1 MLLNETEVQK
11 LWQAFSIFD
20 TDNSG
25 AISAA
30 ELGQVLQSLGQS
42 LNPTQLRDLIKE
54 VDTDRS
60 GSIEFEEFKTLM
72 IAKQG
77 DRQSRL
83 KLAFSIFDKDNSG
96 HITADEMQSVM
107 SQFGLTD
114 QELNAL
120 IKEVDEDG
128 DGSIG
133 FSEFCQIL
141 PPETPHTEQN
151 ADIPAPQPINEN
163 PSLIANP
170 VLWQTEPASNL
181 NLGRSPDSIS
191 QSPAAKISGTSRA
204 QMQIGMFRLIQGAA
218 YRCFRESFSAN
229 HETHLQVKSLPYRI
243 SDFVAFVQTSIALY
257 KELEI
262 VETACHT
269 LLDEVVQSITAE
281 YDRLAARISDWPNLP
296 KTPAMLAEAV
306 AMLAARSKSA
316 NAREKFAAGVEFAI
330 TMKKQHLQVGD
341 IIEGVLALNEL
352 NRLRRQE
359 LEQEF
364 TPTIAPA
371 DENPLAYLHQWQRV
385 ILTNSL
391 EAIDGAMMPVA
402 YWYEDFMPKL
412 LQAFSVSSAAD
423 IPDNTI
429 PNEARSNEWYE
440 STKVSGEFDLYG
452 EDVAT
457 SFMGS
462 TPAQKLA
469 IQQAWRLTHHYL
481 NGVQKRRERVEFG
494 RESGALSQYV
504 TFIDVYLGRNDVK
517 NSQMRVSFPYYLGPA
532 VWRFFHT
539 TAEIVATKAIDQQIA
554 ITGKFKDFFKLF
566 ASLYP
571 CPYCRHHLNAYVVQ
585 NKEVDMYPVEYLLLG
600 QDNSLADFKMSIDD
614 KLSTVVDGA
623 SLRLFFW
630 KLHNTVSA
638 SIARSEEWY
647 HQDEQAF
654 YTTRHWPSLDSEL
667 ARANA
672 LRQTSIATDRLYR
685 IYGLLR
691 PVSRLAGVRLDLQQL
706 LNKGDVASISQ
717 ACTIAQDHIQKLES
731 SIIDG
736 QFLQETYF
744 FNPDIVDQAPAFTP
758 EEEAFGRSGLFVE
771 I

>member
-1 MLLNETEVQK
+1 MLLNKTEVEK
-11 LWQAFSIFD
+11 LWQAFSVFD

-25 AISAA
+25 AISAV
-30 ELGQVLQSLGQS
+30 ELGQVLKSLGQP
-42 LNPTQLRDLIKE
+42 LNPTEIRDLIKE

-60 GSIEFEEFKTLM
+60 GSIDFDEFKTLM

-83 KLAFSIFDKDNSG
+83 ELAFSIFDKDHSG
-96 HITADEMQSVM
+96 HITANEMQSVM

-114 QELNAL
+114 VELNAL

-133 FSEFCQIL
+133 FAEFCQIL
-141 PPETPHTEQN
+141 PPETSKDPEPVTEN
-151 ADIPAPQPINEN
+151 IPAPQPISKQTN
-163 PSLIANP
+163 PNATPKSSP
-170 VLWQTEPASNL
+170 TEPET
-181 NLGRSPDSIS
+181 NLGQLPDAIA
-191 QSPAAKISGTSRA
+191 QKPANTKKQGTSRF

-218 YRCFRESFSAN
+218 YRCFRASFSAN

-257 KELEI
+257 KELDI
-262 VETACHT
+262 VETACHP
-269 LLDEVVQSITAE
+269 LLDAVVASITAE
-281 YDRLAARISDWPNLP
+281 YARLEARISNWPTLH
-296 KTPAMLAEAV
+296 KTPQMLAEAE
-306 AMLAARSKSA
+306 AMLADRSKSA

-330 TMKKQHLQVGD
+330 TMKKQHLQIGD

-352 NRLRRQE
+352 NRLRKQE

-364 TPTIAPA
+364 TPAPSEA
-371 DENPLAYLHQWQRV
+371 DPQTYLQQWQRV

-412 LQAFSVSSAAD
+412 LMAFSVSTAANLA
-423 IPDNTI
+423 DNTI
-429 PNEARSNEWYE
+429 PNEAKLNEWYE
-440 STKVSGEFDLYG
+440 STKASGEFDRYG
-452 EDVAT
+452 EDVA
-457 SFMGS
+457 SHFMRI

-469 IQQAWRLTHHYL
+469 TQQAWRLTHHYL
-481 NGVQKRRERVEFG
+481 NGVQKRRERIEFG

-504 TFIDVYLGRNDVK
+504 AFIDVYLGRNDVK
-517 NSQMRVSFPYYLGPA
+517 DSQMRVSFPYYLGPA
-532 VWRFFHT
+532 VWRFLHT
-539 TAEIVATKAIDQQIA
+539 TAEIIDTKSVDQQS
-554 ITGKFKDFFKLF
+554 TFTNTFKDFFKLF

-600 QDNSLADFKMSIDD
+600 QDSAGGDLNMSIDD
-614 KLSTVVDGA
+614 KLSTVIDGA
-623 SLRLFFW
+623 TLRLFFW

-672 LRQTSIATDRLYR
+672 LQQVSIATDRLYH

-691 PVSRLAGVRLDLQQL
+691 PVSRLAGIRLELQQL
-706 LNKGDVASISQ
+706 LDQGDVVSLKQ
-717 ACTIAQDHIQKLES
+717 ACQMAQDHIHKLES
-731 SIIDG
+731 SIITG

-744 FNPDIVDQAPAFTP
+744 FDSTIIDQAPAFTP

-771 I
+771 V

>member
-1 MLLNETEVQK
+1 MLLNEKEVEK

-25 AISAA
+25 AISSA
-30 ELGQVLQSLGQS
+30 ELGQVLHSLGQS

-83 KLAFSIFDKDNSG
+83 ELAFSIFDKDNSG

-114 QELNAL
+114 EELNAL
-120 IKEVDEDG
+120 VKEVDEDG

-141 PPETPHTEQN
+141 PPETTEQSI
-151 ADIPAPQPINEN
+151 DSPDPQPVSEN
-163 PSLIANP
+163 PSSTVVETLISP
-170 VLWQTEPASNL
+170 QTESASNIDL
-181 NLGRSPDSIS
+181 AQSPDSIAP
-191 QSPAAKISGTSRA
+191 QSVAKISGTSRT

-243 SDFVAFVQTSIALY
+243 SDFVAFVQTAIALY
-257 KELEI
+257 KELNI
-262 VETACHT
+262 VEAACHS
-269 LLDEVVQSITAE
+269 LLDEVVQSITTE
-281 YDRLAARISDWPNLP
+281 YDQLEARISDWPNLP
-296 KTPAMLAEAV
+296 KTPEMLAEAA

-330 TMKKQHLQVGD
+330 TMKKQRLQVGD

-352 NRLRRQE
+352 NRLRKQE

-364 TPTIAPA
+364 TPASAPA
-371 DENPLAYLHQWQRV
+371 DEDPSAYLHQWQRV

-391 EAIDGAMMPVA
+391 ETIDGAMMPVA

-412 LQAFSVSSAAD
+412 LKAFSVSSAAD
-423 IPDNTI
+423 VPDNTI
-429 PNEARSNEWYE
+429 ANETKLNEWYE
-440 STKVSGEFDLYG
+440 STKASGEFDLYG

-457 SFMGS
+457 HFMPS

-504 TFIDVYLGRNDVK
+504 AFIDVYLGRNDVK

-539 TAEIVATKAIDQQIA
+539 TAEIVAIKTTDQQVA
-554 ITGKFKDFFKLF
+554 ITSKFKDFFKLF

-600 QDNSLADFKMSIDD
+600 QDSSLADFKMSIDD

-647 HQDEQAF
+647 HQDDQAF

-691 PVSRLAGVRLDLQQL
+691 PVSRLAGVRLELQQL
-706 LNKGDVASISQ
+706 LNKGDVASINQ
-717 ACTIAQDHIQKLES
+717 ACTIAQDYIQKLES
-731 SIIDG
+731 SIVAG

-744 FNPDIVDQAPAFTP
+744 FNPNIVEHTTAFTP